1 MKFKKLFICFI
12 VFIYI
17 VFGFMSSF
25 VYASIDINF
34 NGKEYSLPDIPEDL
48 LNNYKYFF
56 IRCYSSFAF
65 LYCSNSNVIK
75 GKSNYLKLYKFEYGK
90 NLWEYGTEGTYN
102 FSDETISALVYA
114 SDDLYDTDGNVVF
127 QSSVNKFI
135 SPEIQNKDK
144 ISKLDF
150 DSMAIFLNDYDS
162 KERLYLHRLEVATT
176 VDLGDGNTVYYYND
190 KVFGLDFFTS
200 YYNND
205 PDHPGYTIPKYQ
217 FELENNK
224 IYYSIIPDKNYF
236 INKDNLKIDYNNLE
250 NILNEK
256 LNFGKYI
263 RIFDLLQLE
272 DYYKTDSH
280 WKQEKLIKIAQKFGQ
295 EMKLNLNNN
304 YEEKVI
310 TEFKGVYSGQLPIN
324 EEKDEIKILTNNVLE
339 NCIVYNY
346 EKNEATTIYNFDKM
360 NSLDKYDIYL
370 SGAVSLI
377 SIENTENKT
386 GRELVVFRDSFAS
399 SFVPLLVE
407 GYDKITLIDTRY
419 ISPKILSQ
427 YIEFNDQDILFLYS
441 TSIINNS
448 YTLK

>member
-1 MKFKKLFICFI
+1 MSDNVKNAVITIIFVSVLVITMIVNIAKKDGTISISERRKLEQFPSFS
-12 VFIYI
+12 IYKL
-17 VFGFMSSF
+17 
-25 VYASIDINF
+25 F
-34 NGKEYSLPDIPEDL
+34 NGKFFEKFDKYTTDQFTYRDNLRKLKVETELNIFKKKDYNNLYEY
-48 LNNYKYFF
+48 NNYIIEQIYPLNEKSILNISNKIIEIKEKY
-56 IRCYSSFAF
+56 
-65 LYCSNSNVIK
+65 L
-75 GKSNYLKLYKFEYGK
+75 
-90 NLWEYGTEGTYN
+90 T
-102 FSDETISALVYA
+102 
-114 SDDLYDTDGNVVF
+114 
-127 QSSVNKFI
+127 
-135 SPEIQNKDK
+135 
-144 ISKLDF
+144 
-150 DSMAIFLNDYDS
+150 
-162 KERLYLHRLEVATT
+162 
-176 VDLGDGNTVYYYND
+176 
-190 KVFGLDFFTS
+190 
-200 YYNND
+200 
-205 PDHPGYTIPKYQ
+205 
-217 FELENNK
+217 ENNK

-236 INKDNLKIDYNNLE
+236 INKDNLKIDYNNIE

-256 LNFGKYI
+256 INFGKYI
-263 RIFDLLQLE
+263 RIIDLLQLE

-324 EEKDEIKILTNNVLE
+324 EKKDEIKILTNNVLK
-339 NCIVYNY
+339 NCTVYNY